1 MPYRSPAADILF
13 SLSAVVDFSGLVEQ
27 GLLGDLDWDAV
38 SSIIAEAG
46 RFATEE
52 IAPLNRI
59 GDLASAAYEN
69 GVVTTAPGFAD
80 VYRRWTEAGWNGVS
94 APAEFGG
101 MGLPHLINVAC
112 TEIWNGASM
121 AFALCPLLTEG
132 AIGALKAH
140 GSRELIDIYLPP
152 MITGRW
158 TGTMNLTEPQAGS
171 DLSAV
176 RTRAE
181 RAEDGSYRL
190 FGQKIFITYGEHD
203 MAENIVHLVL
213 ARLPGAPPGTRG
225 LSLFLAPKFLV
236 NADGSLGQR
245 NDLRCAGIEHKLGIR
260 GSPTCV
266 MVYGDNDGAKAW
278 LVGEENRGLAAMF
291 VMMNAARLA
300 VGTQGV
306 AIADRAYQQALAYAR
321 ERRQGRGSKGGDGMA
336 PIIEHPDVQR
346 MLMTMK
352 ANVHAA
358 RGICHLTGASLDL
371 ADHAPTDAER
381 TAAANR
387 AALLTPIAKAF
398 STDIGDEA
406 ASLGVQVH
414 GGMGYVEE
422 TGAAQHMRDSR
433 IAAIYEGAN
442 GIHAIDLVQ
451 RKLPLAGGETVAH
464 EIAGVRAVAEDVGSR
479 GGAGFGATAARL
491 AETADAL
498 EETTHMMLKWLAS
511 DQNSALAGAS
521 QYLRLFGLTLGGAC
535 LAKSGLAA
543 EALAAGG
550 DRSELGRVGLARFF
564 AEKLAVAAPGLA
576 RAIASGGAPLE
587 PYDAILAE
595 SA

>member
-1 MPYRSPAADILF
+1 MPYRSPVNDVLF
-13 SLSAVVDFSGLVEQ
+13 SLSAVADLP
-27 GLLGDLDWDAV
+27 GLLSQGRMGDLDWEAV
-38 SSIIAEAG
+38 TSIITEAG

-59 GDLASAAYEN
+59 GDINGAAYEN
-69 GVVTTAPGFAD
+69 GMVRTAPGFAD
-80 VYRRWTEAGWNGVS
+80 VYRRWAEAGWNGVS
-94 APAEFGG
+94 APPEFGG
-101 MGLPHLINVAC
+101 MGLPHLVNVGA

-140 GSRELIDIYLPP
+140 GSRELADAYLPQ
-152 MITGRW
+152 MVSGRW

-171 DLSAV
+171 DLNAV

-203 MAENIVHLVL
+203 MAENIIHLVL
-213 ARLPGAPPGTRG
+213 ARLANAPAGTRG

-236 NADGSLGQR
+236 NADGSLGAR
-245 NDLRCAGIEHKLGIR
+245 NDLRCAGIEHKLGIHA
-260 GSPTCV
+260 SPTCV
-266 MVYGDNDGAKAW
+266 MAYGDNDGAKAW
-278 LVGEENRGLAAMF
+278 LIGEENRGLNAMF

-300 VGTQGV
+300 VGAQGV
-306 AIADRAYQQALAYAR
+306 AIADRAYQQALTYAR
-321 ERRQGRGSKGGDGMA
+321 ERRQGRGSKADGMV

-358 RGICHLTGASLDL
+358 RGICCLTGVSLDL
-371 ADHAPTDAER
+371 ADHALTQDER

-398 STDIGDEA
+398 STDIGDETT
-406 ASLGVQVH
+406 SIEVQVH
-414 GGMGYVEE
+414 GGMGFIEE
-422 TGAAQHMRDSR
+422 TGAAQHMRDAR

-451 RKLPLAGGETVAH
+451 RKLPLAGGETVKN
-464 EIAGVRAVAEDVGSR
+464 EIAGIRAVAGDVAAR
-479 GGAGFGATAARL
+479 GGAGFGLTAARL
-491 AETADAL
+491 NEAADAL
-498 EETTHMMLKWLAS
+498 EETTRMMLKWRGH
-511 DQNSALAGAS
+511 DQKSALSGAS
-521 QYLRLFGLTLGGAC
+521 QYLRLFGLALGGAC
-535 LAKSGLAA
+535 LAKAGLAA
-543 EALAAGG
+543 EALAANG
-550 DRSELGRVGLARFF
+550 DSNELGRVGLARFF
-564 AEKLAVAAPGLA
+564 VEKVAVAAPGLA
-576 RAIASGGAPLE
+576 RAIASGSAALE
-587 PYDAILAE
+587 PYNSILAE